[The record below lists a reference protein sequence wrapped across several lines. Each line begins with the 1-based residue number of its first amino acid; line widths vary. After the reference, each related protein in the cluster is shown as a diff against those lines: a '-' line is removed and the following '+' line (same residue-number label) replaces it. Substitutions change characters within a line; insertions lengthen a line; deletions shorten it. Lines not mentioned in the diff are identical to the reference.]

1 VLLTEEVVATF
12 GQAVTHLGNYLEN
25 AAAGQFEIPP
35 DLTEAMRSVSRLQ
48 GALGGGGHVTI
59 DITPTPITT
68 GPGGPGVAE
77 PAGARA
83 PWQPDA
89 ESDIPIELLEIFLPE
104 AEEYLRA
111 MSLSIP
117 LLAEQPEDKERLQ
130 DIRLNAH
137 SLKGSAATVGFHEMA
152 RLAHRMEDMLDLLY
166 EGGLRVTPDRIQL
179 LFDSTDALEDMLDGK
194 AEERH
199 LDSLYEAYENALGFS
214 FQRGQGGQGGQS

>member
-1 VLLTEEVVATF
+1 VAEVKSYLPEILRGVVDFYHNPRQLERLEEPHRYVHTIKGASAMVGLSELSEIAFQLEEAFENIAAGQVLLTEEVVATF

-77 PAGARA
+77 PAGRRA

-130 DIRLNAH
+130 DIRRNAH
-137 SLKGSAATVGFHEMA
+137 SLKGSAAT
-152 RLAHRMEDMLDLLY
+152 
-166 EGGLRVTPDRIQL
+166 
-179 LFDSTDALEDMLDGK
+179 
-194 AEERH
+194 
-199 LDSLYEAYENALGFS
+199 
-214 FQRGQGGQGGQS
+214 